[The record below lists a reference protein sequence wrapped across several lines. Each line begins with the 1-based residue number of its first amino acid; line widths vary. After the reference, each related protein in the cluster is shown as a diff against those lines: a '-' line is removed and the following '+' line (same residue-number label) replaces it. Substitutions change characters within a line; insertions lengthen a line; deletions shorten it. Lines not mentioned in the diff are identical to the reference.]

1 MLPVVWVPARCGAN
15 SARPSGRTGIG
26 ARTFGA
32 PQQRCCR
39 TCSERQHSD
48 EKKVY
53 HIVILL
59 QHTLPMV
66 PAHMWLTCLWSMF
79 KPNVAH
85 GIFCF
90 HALIRLIQC
99 NPSTLCNSLSALSAV
114 YKSNFQPAQFHSC
127 YILLQCQRFWFNATP
142 DLCAILLRLLSTKQ
156 NFISPSSYPDSRAFR
171 SYSRIGGLLLVF
183 IYWFVAFVCLF
194 RS

>member
-1 MLPVVWVPARCGAN
+1 MLPVVWVPARCGAK

-32 PQQRCCR
+32 PQQGCCR
-39 TCSERQHSD
+39 TCSEREHAD

-59 QHTLPMV
+59 QHTHTLPMV
-66 PAHMWLTCLWSMF
+66 PAHMWLTCLSSMF

-90 HALIRLIQC
+90 HALIRLINATHQLC
-99 NPSTLCNSLSALSAV
+99 AIVLVLCLLSTSQTFNLLSSTPV
-114 YKSNFQPAQFHSC
+114 IFC
-127 YILLQCQRFWFNATP
+127 FNATLP
-142 DLCAILLRLLSTKQ
+142 IQCD
-156 NFISPSSYPDSRAFR
+156 P
-171 SYSRIGGLLLVF
+171 
-183 IYWFVAFVCLF
+183 
-194 RS
+194 